1 MDEFAPLY
9 STRERIILAIKAVLI
24 CVPLYVIGDYWFV
37 PWLGDYAKDA
47 HCQQYGSLNG
57 VELLMYGIFCGIPLS
72 TALLLWFALGRRAAR
87 AWKLGQDPLPGEKVL
102 RPTRYRYG
110 KDVRLRSLLAFG
122 FILFFIGMAIW
133 GSFQAADLTREIPP
147 CH

>member
-87 AWKLGQDPLPGEKVL
+87 TLRARPNHSTCTVACECSIRLP
-102 RPTRYRYG
+102 T
-110 KDVRLRSLLAFG
+110 ST
-122 FILFFIGMAIW
+122 
-133 GSFQAADLTREIPP
+133 S
-147 CH
+147 